1 MHTVVSVER
10 CQHAKPNG
18 CAWRLLACRTFVRHG
33 REHSYIKCGRTRLQN
48 VLAQTNEPTS
58 VSERSSGLDYCSH
71 SVAFEWW
78 VDTHFEIY
86 ELPPTMLLMQC
97 KYAYKE
103 CFNMRTQKRDGSLHR
118 YCEHHRDKAN
128 ALQRIYATKRRQELR
143 IAKLQTHIKSKPAP
157 ASHKQVARKLVTP
170 VKQEPAIIDEPLAVD
185 EWTPIDL
192 RTEAADQALSDEEC
206 AYLRLVLLSV

>member
-1 MHTVVSVER
+1 
-10 CQHAKPNG
+10 
-18 CAWRLLACRTFVRHG
+18 
-33 REHSYIKCGRTRLQN
+33 
-48 VLAQTNEPTS
+48 
-58 VSERSSGLDYCSH
+58 
-71 SVAFEWW
+71 
-78 VDTHFEIY
+78 
-86 ELPPTMLLMQC
+86 MLLMQC

-103 CFNMRTQKRDGSLHR
+103 CFNMRTHKRDGSLHR

-157 ASHKQVARKLVTP
+157 ASHQRKQVALKL

-192 RTEAADQALSDEEC
+192 RSEADQALSDEEC
-206 AYLRLVLLSV
+206 AYLRLVLMSVYKLTAAQELKEHYQGSLASVVGLKAATLV